1 MEKKNRKLPSPTAA
15 WAPAQLMRGEALLVQ
30 VPCCVLELVLLPP
43 YVSSRALYKNMWT
56 HKLG

>member
-1 MEKKNRKLPSPTAA
+1 MEKKNKKLLSPIAA
-15 WAPAQLMRGEALLVQ
+15 WAPAQLMRREALLVQ
-30 VPCCVLELVLLPP
+30 VLCCVLELGLLPP